1 MSELN
6 DKSVWTPSGIPYQ
19 VQEDGFIYGEFHRLT
34 YAIAFAK
41 ALYQTESWTG
51 RVPSIMGP
59 DGWVDWENEND

>member
-1 MSELN
+1 MSGMN

-41 ALYQTESWTG
+41 ALYQTESWTASLLAAAWSVSHFL
-51 RVPSIMGP
+51 RR
-59 DGWVDWENEND
+59 